1 MDIGV
6 PAPIDNRRSLS
17 NGEHCRLGR
26 GLENVSK
33 EQRECDE
40 QNVQMSNEKSGARE
54 KSLENRGRRLGR
66 PRDFCDL
73 PIRRDEGRVV
83 NTPLVFK
90 RVLFEE
96 KRKETEKEKKKSRE
110 REREEPALDGEKGLV
125 RDWSGKTMNA
135 GGVEN
140 RIWTD
145 CTGLAYELNSFASLT
160 NCLAN
165 KQCFYLYIGQ

>member
-1 MDIGV
+1 MSRCRTRNL
-6 PAPIDNRRSLS
+6 APVHSRR
-17 NGEHCRLGR
+17 G
-26 GLENVSK
+26 
-33 EQRECDE
+33 RECDCE
-40 QNVQMSNEKSGARE
+40 FRTRIGLMRPWAEFCGLRMISDEGHVVDPPLLFKRVFLGE

-73 PIRRDEGRVV
+73 PIRRNEGRVV

-90 RVLFEE
+90 RGSFSGERKIGRRKERRRKEE
-96 KRKETEKEKKKSRE
+96 KNSRE
-110 REREEPALDGEKGLV
+110 RERGAGLGWRKGLV

-145 CTGLAYELNSFASLT
+145 CTGLA
-160 NCLAN
+160 
-165 KQCFYLYIGQ
+165 

>member
-1 MDIGV
+1 MALRNKDSAMNKMSRCRTRNLAQV
-6 PAPIDNRRSLS
+6 HSRRD
-17 NGEHCRLGR
+17 
-26 GLENVSK
+26 
-33 EQRECDE
+33 RECDCE
-40 QNVQMSNEKSGARE
+40 FRQ

-90 RVLFEE
+90 RVLFQEKRGRRKRRRKEKREE
-96 KRKETEKEKKKSRE
+96 KESK
-110 REREEPALDGEKGLV
+110 EREEPALDGEKGLV

-140 RIWTD
+140 RI
-145 CTGLAYELNSFASLT
+145 
-160 NCLAN
+160 
-165 KQCFYLYIGQ
+165 

>member
-1 MDIGV
+1 MRPWAEFCGLRMISYEGHVVDPPLLFKRV
-6 PAPIDNRRSLS
+6 F
-17 NGEHCRLGR
+17 LG
-26 GLENVSK
+26 
-33 EQRECDE
+33 
-40 QNVQMSNEKSGARE
+40 E
-54 KSLENRGRRLGR
+54 KSLENRGRRLRR

-90 RVLFEE
+90 RGSFSGE
-96 KRKETEKEKKKSRE
+96 RKKEREETERRKKVG

-145 CTGLAYELNSFASLT
+145 CTGLA
-160 NCLAN
+160 
-165 KQCFYLYIGQ
+165 